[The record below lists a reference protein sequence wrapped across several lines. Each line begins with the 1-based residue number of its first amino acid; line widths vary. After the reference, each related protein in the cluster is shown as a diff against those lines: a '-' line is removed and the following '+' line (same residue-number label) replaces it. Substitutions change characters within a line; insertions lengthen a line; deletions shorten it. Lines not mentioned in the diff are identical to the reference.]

1 MSEAERDKWDER
13 YRDGAYERRVHPTA
27 LLASWLP
34 QLRTGTALDVA
45 CGAGRNAL
53 FLASA
58 GYRVDALDI
67 SPVGLDRGRRDAE
80 LRGLYVRWLEA
91 DLDGDPDR
99 MLPARSYDLIVWVRY
114 VHRTLFPFLAKRLA
128 PGGHLLCE
136 QHLVTT
142 AEVVGPKTAAFR
154 LEPGELRKAAAGLEI
169 QHYYEGPVTDPDGRP
184 VALTQLV
191 ARSTA

>member
-53 FLASA
+53 FLAAA
-58 GYRVDALDI
+58 GFRVHALDI
-67 SPVGLDRGRRDAE
+67 SPAGLDRGRRDAG
-80 LRGLYVRWLEA
+80 LRGLDVLWLEA

-99 MLPARSYDLIVWVRY
+99 VLPAQSYDLIVWVRY
-114 VHRTLFPFLAKRLA
+114 VHRTLLPFLAKRLA
-128 PGGHLLCE
+128 PRGYLLCE

>member
-1 MSEAERDKWDER
+1 VSEPERDKWDER
-13 YRDGAYERRVHPTA
+13 YRDGAYEGRVHPTA

-34 QLRTGTALDVA
+34 QLRRGTALDVA

-53 FLASA
+53 FLAAA
-58 GYRVDALDI
+58 GFRVHALDI

-80 LRGLYVRWLEA
+80 LRGLDVRWLEA

-99 MLPARSYDLIVWVRY
+99 VLPAESYDLIVWVRY
-114 VHRTLFPFLAKRLA
+114 VHRALFPFLAKRLA
-128 PGGHLLCE
+128 PEGYLLCE

-142 AEVVGPKTAAFR
+142 AEVVGPKTSAFR
-154 LEPGELRKAAAGLEI
+154 LEAGELRKAAAGLEI
-169 QHYYEGPVTDPDGRP
+169 QYYYEGPVTDPDGRS